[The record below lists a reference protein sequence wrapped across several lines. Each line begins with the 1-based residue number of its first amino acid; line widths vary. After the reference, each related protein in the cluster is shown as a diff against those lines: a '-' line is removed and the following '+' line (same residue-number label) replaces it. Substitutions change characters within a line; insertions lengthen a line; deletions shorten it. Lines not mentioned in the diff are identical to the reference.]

1 MPGARDFHTYH
12 PPATEPSMTLFRTVE
27 PALEPVT
34 LAEAKAHMRLGH
46 DSEDALI
53 AGLIRAARDEVERTT
68 GTALIDQDWRLALD
82 A

>member
-1 MPGARDFHTYH
+1 
-12 PPATEPSMTLFRTVE
+12 MTLFRTVE